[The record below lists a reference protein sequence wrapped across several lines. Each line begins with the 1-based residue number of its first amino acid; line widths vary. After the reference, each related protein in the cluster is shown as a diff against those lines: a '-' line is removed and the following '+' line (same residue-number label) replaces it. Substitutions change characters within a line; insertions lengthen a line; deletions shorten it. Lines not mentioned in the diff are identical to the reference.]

1 MTGRKL
7 NLALIGCGGMA
18 GGHLR
23 SYLQIKGM
31 EPDLFDLVAC
41 CDPVPELAEKFADQ
55 AAPVQGSKPRVY
67 TDTAAMLAAEKLDAA
82 DICCP
87 HAFHHINGIACL
99 DAGVN
104 VMIEKPFGITI
115 RASQALI
122 AAAQRNGKI
131 AATAENVRRGLS
143 QRTAHWLLQ
152 DRKLIGRP
160 RLFFSQAASWSDPG
174 SERNW
179 HWRTEKALGG
189 GGMVMDSG
197 AHYCDTLRF
206 LFGEVDSVYARVE
219 RLEERPHR
227 KGNQSVP
234 DEREDTWIATLNFA
248 SGLTGVWSSSTS
260 APGHGFTHVVYYGS
274 EGCLLDAGDIF
285 HGPFSKA
292 QVVMKD
298 GSQWPMTEL
307 QEEYLAGLSQ
317 AERECLFPH
326 GWKDGVVLEC
336 YDFLMAVREGRAP
349 EVDGT
354 AGMKAKAIAEAI
366 YESGVT
372 GQLVQMADVLSGQ
385 ARSYQRE
392 IDERWGL

>member
-1 MTGRKL
+1 MAGRKL

-18 GGHLR
+18 RGHLR
-23 SYLQIKGM
+23 SYLQIKEA
-31 EPDLFDLVAC
+31 EPDLFRLAAC

-67 TDTAAMLAAEKLDAA
+67 ADTAEMLAAEELDAA

-87 HAFHHINGIACL
+87 HAFHHTNGIACL

-122 AAAQRNGKI
+122 AAAQRNGRI

-143 QRTAHWLLQ
+143 QRTARWLLQ

-160 RLFFSQAASWSDPG
+160 RLFFSQAASWSDPAA
-174 SERNW
+174 ERNW

-197 AHYCDTLRF
+197 AHYCDTLRY
-206 LFGEVDSVYARVE
+206 LFGDVESVYARVE

-227 KGNQSVP
+227 KGNQPVP
-234 DEREDTWIATLNFA
+234 DEREDTWIATINFA
-248 SGLTGVWSSSTS
+248 SGLSGVWSSSTS
-260 APGHGFTHVVYYGS
+260 APGHSFTHVVYYGS
-274 EGCLLDAGDIF
+274 DGCLLDDGDIF
-285 HGPFSKA
+285 HGPFSKSV
-292 QVVMKD
+292 VVMKD
-298 GSQWPMTEL
+298 GSKRPMTEL
-307 QEEYLAGLSQ
+307 QEEYQAGLSV
-317 AERECLFPH
+317 AERERLFPH
-326 GWKDGVVLEC
+326 GWKEGVVLEC
-336 YDFLMAVREGRAP
+336 YDFLTAIRDGRAP
-349 EVDGT
+349 EVDGAT
-354 AGMKAKAIAEAI
+354 GMKAKAIAEAI
-366 YESGVT
+366 YESGTT
-372 GQLVQMADVLSGQ
+372 GQVVQMADVLSGQ

>member
-1 MTGRKL
+1 MAGRKL

-18 GGHLR
+18 SGHLR
-23 SYLQIKGM
+23 SYLRIKET
-31 EPDLFDLVAC
+31 EPDLFDLAAC
-41 CDPVPELAEKFADQ
+41 CDPVPEPAEKFADQ
-55 AAPVQGSKPRVY
+55 AAPVHGSKPRVY
-67 TDTAAMLAAEKLDAA
+67 TDVAQMLAAERLDAA

-87 HAFHHINGIACL
+87 HAFHHTNGIACL

-122 AAAQRNGKI
+122 AAAQRSGKI

-152 DRKLIGRP
+152 DRKLIGPP
-160 RLFFSQAASWSDPG
+160 RLFFSQAASWSDPAAA
-174 SERNW
+174 RNW

-197 AHYCDTLRF
+197 AHYCDTLRY
-206 LFGEVDSVYARVE
+206 LFGDVDSVYARVE

-227 KGNQSVP
+227 KGSQPVP

-248 SGLTGVWSSSTS
+248 SGLTGVWSWSTS
-260 APGHGFTHVVYYGS
+260 APGHSFTQVVYYGS
-274 EGCLLDAGDIF
+274 EGCLLDHGDVF
-285 HGPFSKA
+285 HGPFDSA
-292 QVVMKD
+292 EVVMKD
-298 GSQWPMTEL
+298 GSKRPMKEL
-307 QEEYLAGLSQ
+307 QEEYLAGLSA
-317 AERECLFPH
+317 AERERLFPH
-326 GWKDGVVLEC
+326 GWKEGVVLEC
-336 YDFLMAVREGRAP
+336 YDFLTAIRDGRAP

-354 AGMKAKAIAEAI
+354 TGMKAKAIAEAI
-366 YESGVT
+366 YESGTT
-372 GQLVQMADVLSGQ
+372 GQVVRMADVLSGQ